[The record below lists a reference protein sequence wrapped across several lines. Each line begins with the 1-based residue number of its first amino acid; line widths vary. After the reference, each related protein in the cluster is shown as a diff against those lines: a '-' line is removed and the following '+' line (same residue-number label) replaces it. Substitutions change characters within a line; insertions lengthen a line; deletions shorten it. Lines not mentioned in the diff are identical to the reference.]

1 MKTNYRKI
9 WENIFGEIPKDKD
22 GRSFEIHHKDGNRNN
37 NSKDNLM
44 CISIKEHYDI
54 HYQQGDFGACV
65 LIAKRMDMP
74 SDYLSKIQIGVK
86 RPGIGGVKKGTVP
99 WNKGKNGYT
108 LSITE
113 DGKNSKIR
121 YMKMRSIIKDED
133 AEKIRADLKN
143 NTPIKDDS
151 IGKKMRNGKVMTY
164 ERAFCI
170 HYSKKYNVTPQYI
183 YRIIKGKSKIV

>member
-9 WENIFGEIPKDKD
+9 WENSFGEIPRDED

-37 NSKDNLM
+37 NSKDNLL

-65 LIAKRMDMP
+65 LIAKRMNMP
-74 SDYLSKIQIGVK
+74 SDYLSKIQIGAK

-113 DGKNSKIR
+113 EGKNSKMH
-121 YMKMRSIIKDED
+121 YLKMRCVVKDED
-133 AEKIRADLKN
+133 AEKIRTDLKN
-143 NTPIKDDS
+143 NTQINDDN
-151 IGKKMRNGKVMTY
+151 IGKKMRNGKTMTY